1 MSTPSTSLRTGKR
14 AFAGIDIGGTS
25 VKFGL
30 FSPDGTIIY
39 KDQKPTLAE
48 KGAVPLMHLV
58 SNIAEQLMYHA
69 AEDELEV
76 RWLGVGTPGAVDFK
90 TGQVI
95 GAAPNIN
102 GWQGTEIGS
111 TLKERLN
118 MPVWVDNDVNTV
130 ALAELRYGAASGA
143 QSAVCLTIGTGIGG
157 AVIIDGQ
164 LQRGH
169 SYSGGEIG
177 HMTINFEGPDCK
189 CGRKGCLEA
198 YCSSQAIINRTQ
210 KRLEQNSS
218 TVFDEVTGGQIDK
231 LTIKQL
237 FTAAK
242 KGDKIASEVLAE
254 TAQYLGIGLANLVNL
269 LNPEIIIIG
278 GGIADG
284 GPEFLSKLSAAVK
297 EQAFDSA
304 VKELKIMK
312 AALGNDA
319 GFIGAG
325 LLGENQ
331 H

>member
-1 MSTPSTSLRTGKR
+1 MSTKQ

-39 KDQKPTLAE
+39 KNQKPTLAD

-58 SNIAEQLMYHA
+58 TNIAEQLMYHA

-76 RWLGVGTPGAVDFK
+76 RWLGVGTPGSVDFK

-95 GAAPNIN
+95 GAAPNIED
-102 GWQGTEIGS
+102 WRGTEIGRN
-111 TLKERLN
+111 LKERLN

-130 ALAELRYGAASGA
+130 ALAELRFGAAIGA
-143 QSAVCLTIGTGIGG
+143 KSAICVTIGTGIGG
-157 AVIIDGQ
+157 AVVIDGHV
-164 LQRGH
+164 QRGH
-169 SYSGGEIG
+169 TYSGGEIG
-177 HMTINFEGPDCK
+177 HMSINFDGPPCK
-189 CGRKGCLEA
+189 CGRNGCIEA
-198 YCSSQAIINRTQ
+198 YCSSGAIINRAK
-210 KRLEQNSS
+210 KRLEQQPS
-218 TVFDEVTGGQIDK
+218 EIIEEITGGRTDR
-231 LTIKQL
+231 LAIKQL
-237 FTAAK
+237 FAAARK
-242 KGDKIASEVLAE
+242 NDKLAKEVIAE
-254 TAQYLGIGLANLVNL
+254 TAEYLGIGLANLVNL

-284 GPEFLSKLSAAVK
+284 STEFLAKLSETIK
-297 EQAFDSA
+297 EQAFESA
-304 VKELKIMK
+304 VKELKIVK
-312 AALGNDA
+312 ATLGNDA

>member
-1 MSTPSTSLRTGKR
+1 M
-14 AFAGIDIGGTS
+14 
-25 VKFGL
+25 
-30 FSPDGTIIY
+30 
-39 KDQKPTLAE
+39 
-48 KGAVPLMHLV
+48 
-58 SNIAEQLMYHA
+58 
-69 AEDELEV
+69 
-76 RWLGVGTPGAVDFK
+76 
-90 TGQVI
+90 
-95 GAAPNIN
+95 
-102 GWQGTEIGS
+102 
-111 TLKERLN
+111 
-118 MPVWVDNDVNTV
+118 
-130 ALAELRYGAASGA
+130 
-143 QSAVCLTIGTGIGG
+143 TIGTGIGG

-169 SYSGGEIG
+169 SYSAGEIG

-189 CGRKGCLEA
+189 CGRKGCLET
-198 YCSSQAIINRTQ
+198 YCSSKAIINRTQ
-210 KRLEQNSS
+210 KKLEQNPS

-297 EQAFDSA
+297 EQDFGSA
-304 VKELKIMK
+304 VKDFKRVK